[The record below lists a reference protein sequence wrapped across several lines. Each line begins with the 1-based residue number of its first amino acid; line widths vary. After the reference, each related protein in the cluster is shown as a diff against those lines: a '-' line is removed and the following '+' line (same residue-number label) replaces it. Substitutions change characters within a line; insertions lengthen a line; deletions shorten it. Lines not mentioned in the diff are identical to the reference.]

1 MKRNSIGVKLIS
13 LLLALGGA
21 AGIGVFVWALSKA
34 RTGFLV
40 AVSCALI
47 FCWATWTGVELW
59 RNKPRAYK
67 SAMILFGLQ
76 IPIVSIP
83 EFSYQFYTGLL
94 FLVSFSS
101 PANIGVE
108 FHAASKIG
116 VGIASGAEDVLV
128 GINVIAVAALMWL
141 IHVFPRRNA
150 RVAVT

>member
-1 MKRNSIGVKLIS
+1 MGSFQSPHRVPGGGVVCPHF
-13 LLLALGGA
+13 LLGDVDGCGA
-21 AGIGVFVWALSKA
+21 M
-34 RTGFLV
+34 
-40 AVSCALI
+40 
-47 FCWATWTGVELW
+47 

-150 RVAVT
+150 RVAAT